1 MWGESNYKYRKS
13 KMKSVHDYI
22 IEINEKFKDHITLN
36 SGDKLFVDKRFTF
49 HKNANVLHTI
59 KETPIVNS
67 LNIEKGTEVII
78 DPIIMHDF
86 LDQDGSKAMSGNQ
99 LFMNKN
105 LFKIEKRNIYFFKD
119 SKTQTLYSPND
130 YILAKKIETEKLK
143 SSFLFIPETT
153 TKHFEQNKVVLHSSS
168 LSNNNLTKGAIATT
182 DINLGASFYI
192 NEEEFLLFREK
203 HFFAI
208 N

>member
-1 MWGESNYKYRKS
+1 
-13 KMKSVHDYI
+13 MKAVHDYI
-22 IEINEKFKDHITLN
+22 IEINEKFKDYITLN
-36 SGDKLFVDKRFTF
+36 SGDKLFVDKRYTF

-119 SKTQTLYSPND
+119 NQSQTLYSPND
-130 YILAKKIETEKLK
+130 YILAKKIEIKTEQLK
-143 SSFLFIPETT
+143 SSFLFIPEND
-153 TKHFEQNKVVLHSSS
+153 TKQFKQNKVVLYSSS
-168 LSNNNLTKGAIATT
+168 LSNNNLTKDTIATT
-182 DINLGASFYI
+182 NISLGAPFYI
-192 NEEEFLLFREK
+192 NEEEFLLFRER

>member
-1 MWGESNYKYRKS
+1 
-13 KMKSVHDYI
+13 MKAVHNYI

-36 SGDKLFVDKRFTF
+36 SGDKLFVDQRYTF

-59 KETPIVNS
+59 KETPIVNP
-67 LNIEKGTEVII
+67 LNIEKGADVVI

-86 LDQDGSKAMSGNQ
+86 LDQDGTKVMTGNQ
-99 LFMNKN
+99 ISVSENLFM
-105 LFKIEKRNIYFFKD
+105 LSQRNIYFFKD
-119 SKTQTLYSPND
+119 KESQTYFSPND
-130 YILAKKIETEKLK
+130 YVLAKKIEIEQPK
-143 SSFLFIPETT
+143 SSFLFIPEST
-153 TKHFEQNKVVLHSSS
+153 TKQHEQHKVVLHSNSV
-168 LSNNNLTKGAIATT
+168 SNNNLTKGTIATT
-182 DINLGASFYI
+182 DINLGAPFYI

>member
-1 MWGESNYKYRKS
+1 
-13 KMKSVHDYI
+13 MKAVHDYI
-22 IEINEKFKDHITLN
+22 IEINEKFKDYITLN
-36 SGDKLFVDKRFTF
+36 SGDKLFVDKRYTF

-86 LDQDGSKAMSGNQ
+86 LDQDGTKAMSGNQ

-119 SKTQTLYSPND
+119 NNSQTFFSPND
-130 YILAKKIETEKLK
+130 YILAKKIEVEQVK
-143 SSFLFIPETT
+143 SSILFIPEST
-153 TKHFEQNKVVLHSSS
+153 TKNYEQHKVVLHSSS
-168 LSNNNLTKGAIATT
+168 LTNNNLTKGTIATT
-182 DINLGASFYI
+182 DINIGVPFYI
-192 NEEEFLLFREK
+192 NEEEFLLFKEK

>member
-1 MWGESNYKYRKS
+1 
-13 KMKSVHDYI
+13 MKAVHDFI
-22 IEINEKFKDHITLN
+22 IQINQKFKDYITLS
-36 SGDKLFVDKRFTF
+36 SGDKLFVDQRFTF

-67 LNIEKGTEVII
+67 LGIEKGTEVII

-86 LDQDGSKAMSGNQ
+86 LDQDGTKVMSGNQ
-99 LFMNKN
+99 LLINDN
-105 LFKIEKRNIYFFKD
+105 LFRISKRNIYFFKD
-119 SKTQTLYSPND
+119 SKTQTLFSPND
-130 YILAKKIETEKLK
+130 YILAKKIEVKTEQLK
-143 SSFLFIPETT
+143 SSLLFIPKNET
-153 TKHFEQNKVVLHSSS
+153 KQFDKYKVVLHSSS
-168 LSNNNLTKGAIATT
+168 ISNNNLKKDSIVTT
-182 DINLGASFYI
+182 NIELGAPFYI

>member
-1 MWGESNYKYRKS
+1 
-13 KMKSVHDYI
+13 MKAVHDYI
-22 IEINEKFKDHITLN
+22 IEINERFKDYITLN

-49 HKNANVLHTI
+49 QKNANVLHTI
-59 KETPIVNS
+59 KETPIVNT
-67 LNIEKGTEVII
+67 LNIEKGTEVVI
-78 DPIIMHDF
+78 DPIVMHEYMGWEGEK
-86 LDQDGSKAMSGNQ
+86 QKSGNQ
-99 LFMNKN
+99 IFMNRN

-119 SKTQTLYSPND
+119 SKTQQLYSPND

-153 TKHFEQNKVVLHSSS
+153 TKHYDKYKVVLHSNS
-168 LSNNNLTKGAIATT
+168 LFNSNLTQNTIATT
-182 DINLGASFYI
+182 NIELGIPFYI
-192 NEEEFLLFREK
+192 EEEEFLIFREK

>member
-1 MWGESNYKYRKS
+1 
-13 KMKSVHDYI
+13 MKAVHDFI
-22 IEINEKFKDHITLN
+22 IQINQKFKDYITLS
-36 SGDKLFVDKRFTF
+36 SGDKLFVDQRFTF

-67 LNIEKGTEVII
+67 LGIEKGTEVII

-86 LDQDGSKAMSGNQ
+86 LDQDGTKVMSGNQ
-99 LFMNKN
+99 LLINDN
-105 LFKIEKRNIYFFKD
+105 LFRISKRNIYFFKD
-119 SKTQTLYSPND
+119 SKTQMLFSPND
-130 YILAKKIETEKLK
+130 YILAKKIEVKTEQLK
-143 SSFLFIPETT
+143 SSFLFIPKNET
-153 TKHFEQNKVVLHSSS
+153 KQFDKYKVVLHSSS
-168 LSNNNLTKGAIATT
+168 MSNKNLTKDSIVTT
-182 DINLGASFYI
+182 NIELGAPFYI

>member
-1 MWGESNYKYRKS
+1 
-13 KMKSVHDYI
+13 MKAVHDYI
-22 IEINEKFKDHITLN
+22 IEINEKFKDYITLN

-67 LNIEKGTEVII
+67 LNIEKGSEVII

-86 LDQDGSKAMSGNQ
+86 LDQDGSKAMSANQ
-99 LFMNKN
+99 LFITNN

-119 SKTQTLYSPND
+119 NKTQKLYSPND
-130 YILAKKIETEKLK
+130 YILAKKIETKQLK
-143 SSFLFIPETT
+143 SSFLYIPETT
-153 TKHFEQNKVVLHSSS
+153 TKHYEKYKVTLHSNS
-168 LSNNNLTKGAIATT
+168 LFNNNLTENTIAVT
-182 DINLGASFYI
+182 DIDLGVPFYI

>member
-1 MWGESNYKYRKS
+1 
-13 KMKSVHDYI
+13 MKSVHDYI
-22 IEINEKFKDHITLN
+22 IEINEKFKDYITLN

-49 HKNANVLHTI
+49 HRNANVLHKI

-67 LNIEKGTEVII
+67 LNIEKGTDVVI

-86 LDQDGSKAMSGNQ
+86 LDQDGTKTTSGNQ
-99 LFMNKN
+99 ISETKN
-105 LFKIEKRNIYFFKD
+105 LFIVTQRNIYFIKD
-119 SKTQTLYSPND
+119 NKTQTFFSPND
-130 YILAKKIETEKLK
+130 YILAKKIETELLK

-153 TKHFEQNKVVLHSSS
+153 IKTYEQNKVMLHSNS
-168 LSNNNLTKGAIATT
+168 LTNNNLTKGSVATT
-182 DINLGASFYI
+182 DISLGAPFYI